1 MQNSSHSTA
10 GGPEA
15 AQLIHAQATGAAAVG
30 YYVCPVRITL
40 DDRGKKQMAPPGSW
54 QALSTNDPQTVDN
67 WFRPGGPY
75 AGWSYLID
83 TEKSGVVVV
92 DLDTTGGKNGP
103 AEWAALHGAQTLM
116 SVRTR
121 SGGYHGY
128 YAADPDHPVF
138 NSTGLV
144 APGVDTRGVGGLV
157 FAPGSFIE
165 GHPGQGYSPVER
177 WLPPSQ
183 LPRVPAAMLLE
194 RMAAAGGAVRSASS
208 LDLHIDPGM
217 ARHRLHQ
224 AAEIMLATPI
234 GGGLNTAIWR
244 LGAEAGQFAAALEAD
259 EEFALDFV
267 HRKILEH
274 AEIDELDGDDRRAAA
289 RGVDAGM
296 MKPWVFQRLED
307 LIDTDPAVAASLAA
321 GGAAAEQAATGLAAL
336 FMSAEQI
343 KALAPPTYVL
353 DGLLVAKSVARL
365 SGASGSYKSFGVLGM
380 AGAVCHG
387 GTWAGK
393 QAQQGTVWLLAAEGV
408 SGLGKRITAWE
419 QHHGRAFGPNLRIL
433 PKAVQLGVTD
443 PGAAVE
449 REALIELA
457 GRDRPALIIVDT
469 QARHTVGV
477 DENSNTDMGHVM
489 ATLDRLK
496 EASGACVL
504 VVHHTGHG
512 SGRARGASSMFGA
525 MDTEIVFERKD
536 AGVTVSVTKQKD
548 DEEVTGLE
556 LSFVGVQG
564 TESGV
569 LTDGSGPAV
578 KLAAERWDEKTPP
591 VIGLTI
597 ESYNGPARDLTLD
610 MARWMAHNA
619 AFGTAGRSRAE
630 AAVALGRK
638 VSDGSVR
645 RAWDVLV
652 SLKAVEPVSG
662 SNTRGHSFWVPEDQR
677 GG

>member
-1 MQNSSHSTA
+1 
-10 GGPEA
+10 
-15 AQLIHAQATGAAAVG
+15 
-30 YYVCPVRITL
+30 
-40 DDRGKKQMAPPGSW
+40 
-54 QALSTNDPQTVDN
+54 
-67 WFRPGGPY
+67 
-75 AGWSYLID
+75 
-83 TEKSGVVVV
+83 
-92 DLDTTGGKNGP
+92 
-103 AEWAALHGAQTLM
+103 
-116 SVRTR
+116 
-121 SGGYHGY
+121 
-128 YAADPDHPVF
+128 
-138 NSTGLV
+138 
-144 APGVDTRGVGGLV
+144 
-157 FAPGSFIE
+157 
-165 GHPGQGYSPVER
+165 
-177 WLPPSQ
+177 
-183 LPRVPAAMLLE
+183 
-194 RMAAAGGAVRSASS
+194 
-208 LDLHIDPGM
+208 
-217 ARHRLHQ
+217 
-224 AAEIMLATPI
+224 
-234 GGGLNTAIWR
+234 
-244 LGAEAGQFAAALEAD
+244 
-259 EEFALDFV
+259 
-267 HRKILEH
+267 
-274 AEIDELDGDDRRAAA
+274 
-289 RGVDAGM
+289 
-296 MKPWVFQRLED
+296 
-307 LIDTDPAVAASLAA
+307 
-321 GGAAAEQAATGLAAL
+321 
-336 FMSAEQI
+336 
-343 KALAPPTYVL
+343 
-353 DGLLVAKSVARL
+353 
-365 SGASGSYKSFGVLGM
+365 
-380 AGAVCHG
+380 
-387 GTWAGK
+387 
-393 QAQQGTVWLLAAEGV
+393 LAAEGV

-457 GRDRPALIIVDT
+457 GRSRPALIIVDT

-489 ATLDRLK
+489 ATLD
-496 EASGACVL
+496 
-504 VVHHTGHG
+504 
-512 SGRARGASSMFGA
+512 MFGA